1 MKQNLIM
8 LDYPALAALA
18 AVVRE
23 GSFERAA
30 FVLGVTPSAISQRVR
45 GLEERLGAVL
55 VVRGQPCSATEPGA
69 RLCAHVRQVSLLEGE
84 LTAGMPGL
92 SAAEARPTLR
102 VALNSD
108 SLATWFPA
116 AASRFTAGS
125 AALLDLLLDDE
136 EHTAGRL
143 RAGEVLAAVTTD
155 PAPVQGCRTLALG
168 SLPYVAAASPDF
180 VRRHFPRGVDEA
192 ALARAPT
199 LRFDR
204 RDGLQDR
211 WARAVSGVPLQAPTH
226 WVPSTEGMLNV
237 SLAGL
242 GWAMAPLMTAAPHL
256 ANGALV
262 ELVPGRRI
270 GVALYWQHLRL
281 GAKVLETLTSSVRHA
296 AAHQLHPMEEG

>member
-1 MKQNLIM
+1 M

-30 FVLGVTPSAISQRVR
+30 AALGVTPSAISQRVR

-55 VVRGQPCSATEPGA
+55 VVRGQPCGATEPGA
-69 RLCAHVRQVSLLEGE
+69 RLCAHFHQVSLLEGE

-92 SAAEARPTLR
+92 GEASAQVTLR
-102 VALNSD
+102 VAVNSD
-108 SLATWFPA
+108 SLASWFPA
-116 AASRFTAGS
+116 AVARFAGGS
-125 AALLDLLLDDE
+125 DALLDLLIDDE

-143 RAGEVLAAVTTD
+143 RSGEVLAAVTTD
-155 PAPVQGCRTLALG
+155 PAPVQGCRTVKLG
-168 SLPYVAAASPDF
+168 LLPYVAAASPDF
-180 VRRHFPRGVDEA
+180 LRRHFPRGVDAA
-192 ALARAPT
+192 ALAQAPT

-204 RDGLQDR
+204 RDGLEDR
-211 WARAVSGVPLQAPTH
+211 WVRSVFGEPLQAPTH

-242 GWAMAPLMTAAPHL
+242 GWAMAPVMTAAPHL
-256 ANGALV
+256 ASGALV

-270 GVALYWQHLRL
+270 EVALYWQHLRL
-281 GAKVLETLTSSVRHA
+281 GAKVLETLTKSVLHA
-296 AAHQLHPMEEG
+296 ATRQLLPMER